1 MKRQSM
7 STITYIIEAI
17 GRSISDLA
25 SDPAVTLAGRAEA
38 LSRIRASCEYHV
50 RILAVEAE
58 LIAFGDFLATNRT
71 GAGEVR

>member
-1 MKRQSM
+1 M

-58 LIAFGDFLATNRT
+58 LIARGDFLTANRT

>member
-1 MKRQSM
+1 M
-7 STITYIIEAI
+7 STLTYTIESI

-25 SDPAVTLAGRAEA
+25 AEPAVTLAGRAEA

-58 LIAFGDFLATNRT
+58 LIACGDFLAANRN

>member
-1 MKRQSM
+1 M

-50 RILAVEAE
+50 RILAIEAE
-58 LIAFGDFLATNRT
+58 LIACGDFLTANRT
-71 GAGEVR
+71 HAGDIR